1 MEDHIKMLEDRRDAF
16 IANVRTPL
24 LSGFIG
30 TISAAHNA
38 SSPEALDNAL
48 YIVGNFITNA
58 KNNTHDLHPWERIG
72 YQYVIEYMEAEFTS
86 LFWKLHGVDRD
97 EDDDRVIAA
106 LDLAMLTNSAA
117 FFNMPSDTLSDTPSD
132 TPSDTFSNTSDSF
145 EAF

>member
-30 TISAAHNA
+30 TTAAVHNA
-38 SSPEALDNAL
+38 SSHEALEEALDF
-48 YIVGNFITNA
+48 VSGFITTA
-58 KNNTHDLHPWERIG
+58 KNNTHNLHPWERIG

-117 FFNMPSDTLSDTPSD
+117 FFNMPSDTPSD
-132 TPSDTFSNTSDSF
+132 TCDSF